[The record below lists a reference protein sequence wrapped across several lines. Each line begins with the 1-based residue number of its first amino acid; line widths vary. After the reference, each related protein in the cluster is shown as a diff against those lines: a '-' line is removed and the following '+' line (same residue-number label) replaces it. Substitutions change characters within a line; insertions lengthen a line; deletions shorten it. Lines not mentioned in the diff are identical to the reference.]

1 MYEKVSPLLVDC
13 QLIITNRGGGYLS
26 DGELG
31 SILHQQKN
39 HRGHRAGGLRS
50 LRCNEMASIL
60 DKDFEITSSWVF
72 SALDWADATWR
83 IDKTNS
89 RINYKPQSDQPR
101 QVGKW

>member
-1 MYEKVSPLLVDC
+1 MVDC
-13 QLIITNRGGGYLS
+13 QLIITNRGGGDLS

-60 DKDFEITSSWVF
+60 DKGFEIISSWVF
-72 SALDWADATWR
+72 SALDWADVTWQ
-83 IDKTNS
+83 IDKTSS
-89 RINYKPQSDQPR
+89 RINSKARCKQPR

>member
-1 MYEKVSPLLVDC
+1 MVDC
-13 QLIITNRGGGYLS
+13 QLIITNRGGGDLS

-60 DKDFEITSSWVF
+60 DKGFEIISSWVF
-72 SALDWADATWR
+72 SALDWADVTWQ
-83 IDKTNS
+83 IDKTSS
-89 RINYKPQSDQPR
+89 RINCKPQSEQPR
-101 QVGKW
+101 QKGKW